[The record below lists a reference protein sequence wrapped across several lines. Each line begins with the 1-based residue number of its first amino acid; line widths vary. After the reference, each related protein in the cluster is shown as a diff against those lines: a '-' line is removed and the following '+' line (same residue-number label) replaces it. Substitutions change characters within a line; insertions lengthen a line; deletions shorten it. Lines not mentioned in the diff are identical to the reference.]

1 MKDDNFYITIPN
13 ELLNISS
20 SNDYFKNNLDSI
32 KNFHI
37 KVNNKENN
45 KSNLK
50 NNDDYTIYF
59 EDNIYYAVK
68 DNDITTYK
76 HLTMFSISE
85 ILHMNIGPNIDK
97 NNLVRLFL

>member
-1 MKDDNFYITIPN
+1 MFHPFI
-13 ELLNISS
+13 E
-20 SNDYFKNNLDSI
+20 DYFKNNLDSI

-76 HLTMFSISE
+76 HLTMFSILIVSME
-85 ILHMNIGPNIDK
+85 EQV
-97 NNLVRLFL
+97 LVT